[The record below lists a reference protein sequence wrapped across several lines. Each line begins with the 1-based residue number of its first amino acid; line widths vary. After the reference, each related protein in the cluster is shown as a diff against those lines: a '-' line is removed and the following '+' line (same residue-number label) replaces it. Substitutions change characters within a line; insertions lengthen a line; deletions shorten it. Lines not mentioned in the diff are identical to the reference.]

1 MGNRN
6 NRAKAP
12 VLNRLKIP
20 IYSIEYFE
28 RYVLI
33 GGGGG
38 YEIAN
43 KIIVY
48 EVEANTQILT
58 KQVHEEI
65 TGNTVPNYMQC
76 AKDGLNLV
84 AVCLTE
90 NVALFKIEPKTGK
103 LIKLI

>member
-1 MGNRN
+1 M
-6 NRAKAP
+6 
-12 VLNRLKIP
+12 
-20 IYSIEYFE
+20 
-28 RYVLI
+28 LI

-76 AKDGLNLV
+76 AKDVSIL
-84 AVCLTE
+84 
-90 NVALFKIEPKTGK
+90 KTM
-103 LIKLI
+103 